1 MKYKLLRFSLLSVLV
16 MFFGG
21 LAFAQGSSVTDELTL
36 TTFGVSGTNYKE
48 VTGITA
54 TSPAVYAAQMAGGNN
69 AIQLRS
75 NNSNSGIVTTKSGG
89 TVKTITVE
97 WNDNTADARTLDVY
111 GSSIA
116 YSAPAD
122 LYSTDSQGTL
132 IASFTKSEGMKA
144 ITIDGSYEYIGFR
157 SKSGAMYIDKITII
171 WEATGTPDTRTATT
185 VNVGENQKG
194 IVGTAMELPLAVVND
209 AAGAPIEGAAVEWS
223 SSNEQVA
230 QVEGTVLNLL
240 SVGEATITATFAGD
254 NNYKGSKGSFKVTVT
269 NPPYAS
275 IAAMLANVTPN
286 KALVTYQFEN
296 LLVTYVQGSNTYVS
310 DGQNGFLFYGS
321 NLGLIAGQKI
331 TGSVTGQ
338 LYTYNGLPEMS
349 LYADGISAQVTSEGN
364 EVAWPAIAPA
374 DLQNYINVPVTIE
387 NAEFVE
393 TGSGKNL
400 IFKVGEQQF
409 AVYNQ
414 WGIAVGGLEAD
425 ATYTLT
431 GVGSVYSKGET
442 TTYQLYLVNFE
453 TTGEQPDERLDV
465 TLSFP
470 QESYEAI
477 LGEDFEEPVLT
488 VDPVEFDGMIS
499 YKSSDASVATVS
511 YEGLVT
517 LVGPGTVIITA
528 EAMASQTYKEAE
540 ASYTLIVNE
549 RETPPLPEE
558 LPNPYTYTFE
568 AKTFEEEST
577 LSLANA
583 EWTLATDA
591 GYFGYDGNKGQ
602 QIGSGNKPAS
612 TLTLTTSDIPGT
624 ITKVM
629 VNTSGAN
636 GISAT
641 FSVSVGETS
650 FEYTDE
656 EENTTTSAELT
667 NQPFEYE
674 FTGSASGTITL
685 SWANNSS
692 KALYVKSI
700 YVEYSNEEQP
710 VWTWANIYAD
720 FTDQSFFTE
729 ADANGAT
736 AGLKMNADGG
746 FTRVAADDVTAN
758 AVISG
763 KWHSNDHGISNF
775 SATVKVEGPVKI
787 TFGTCAWGGNVT
799 VKNETGAEVV
809 PTFSTNTGACYHQ
822 DKQNN
827 IVEAYYA
834 GEAATLTIAGGSYVP
849 YFAVESISAEDIPH
863 TANVTFDVAN
873 AGAEGVAPAAI
884 EAEIGSKI
892 TIPANRTL
900 YKEGFTLT
908 AWTDGTE
915 AQYKPGD
922 EVTISGDLTLLPVFT
937 ENENVT
943 ITEPVT
949 VIWDFQQKNGAPV
962 LNYQNQTGIYVAQA
976 EIGGKDFDV
985 KMSFDTS
992 NGGKIANG
1000 NWSDWCQMNTG
1011 TKLTIPAVKGMTV
1024 SLESYTATTT
1034 TTIAGSTDYTTEG
1047 NVVTYTY
1054 EGSGETID
1062 IVIGDG
1068 SYFRYVKVVCPVP
1081 TEEAG
1086 FADIKADFTDQSFFT
1101 EADANGATAG
1111 LKMNADGTFT
1121 RVAADDVTANAIISG
1136 KWHSNDHG
1144 ISNFSATVPVE
1155 GTVKITFGTCAW
1167 GGDVTVKNAEGETVA
1182 TMNTNTGAC
1191 YHQDKENNIV
1201 SCYYKQDVA
1210 TTLTISGGAY
1220 VPYFAV
1226 EKVDPKDV
1234 PSDVKLIFDVANSG
1248 AEGVGPADEIVGIG
1262 KQYTLPKN
1270 FTLYKEGYT
1279 LTGWAA
1285 EGAVYAPGETITAP
1299 DAESLTFTPVFSEN
1313 EVSLADRDEA
1323 VTVKWNF
1330 RRDAGAPTVGWE
1342 NQDGLVWV
1350 AQATVAGKTI
1360 DVALPFSTAPGKFAN
1375 GNWTDWAQVNNGTTF
1390 HVPSCKGATIS
1401 MEAYGDITT
1410 TTIDGQS
1417 DYTQGKT
1424 ISYTV
1429 AGAAESVD
1437 VVIGDGS
1444 YYRYIQVVLPK
1455 VEQQQQGGSFD
1466 HVAGTINWPVGD
1478 ELQPVISEDIA
1489 GAISSAS
1496 VSAGSDLTIS
1506 SAKYFDTDMVHY
1518 TPKTSNA
1525 GNVEGVM
1532 IEYRVKPAKGVTFQP
1547 TQIDYAAVKVGTD
1560 NATYSWSY
1568 TVDGEESTITQIDP
1582 KPDLLRN
1589 NGANSVDNGGT
1600 AKLMHTE
1607 TFEGVGECN
1616 EFTFRFYISACAN
1629 NKNICIGNV
1638 TISGI
1643 VNGEA
1648 VSVNMYDLTAVAS
1661 PEEGGSI
1668 NIYPVSEQYEEGSE
1682 VTLTAT
1688 ENFGYDFVNWTNAAG
1703 DEVSTEAKFKY
1714 TVNSN
1719 ETLTAN
1725 FVAVNTYE
1733 LALTID
1739 GTNDYMVT
1747 INPAPTMV
1755 DGKMMYEEGQAV
1767 QLTANQYEGLVTFT
1781 NWSDGDTGSSK
1792 LVSMTADVELTAVYA
1807 EADIIAGWDFYK
1819 RGNDGRKADFAAQDN
1834 DADALTLVETATGNT
1849 SGWLDKSHEA
1859 DGGYEGLMGAAV
1871 NWKQGTTEGDVGNWH
1886 WQTKINA
1893 AAFTDINVQ
1902 FQMVFNYNAYP
1913 TYNVE
1918 YSLDGEQWTNA
1929 GSITMAR
1936 REIAQF
1942 KGQLPA
1948 EANNQA
1954 ELYIRLI
1961 ADKTSELNTD
1971 VPSKNDGNSLGMF
1984 FITGTPK
1991 LVDDGV
1997 APVLVSSV
2005 PADGATG
2012 ASATGKIVLT
2022 FDERVK
2028 IADDAVAYINNTT
2041 INSEMQNPTS
2051 GIVNG
2056 KTITFAYKGLEYSTE
2071 YSFILPANSVA
2082 DLTDNYITEP
2092 IRLTFTIM
2100 TRPSI
2105 DKKLYDYVVENVDD
2119 LMAAISAAEARAD
2132 KNVRYR
2138 IFIKDGE
2145 YTIPVKANSLV
2156 AKAEGYEVPECIT
2169 FIRSGNISLIGESR
2183 DGVII
2188 TNGIDK
2194 TDLFNG
2200 TYGKTSKYDGIG
2212 NSDVFQI
2219 SGSDYY
2225 FQDLTIESGMDDATG
2240 RDLAVQDKATRTIY
2254 KNTGLRGFQ
2263 DTWTSNN
2270 DNGLY
2275 YFEDGY
2281 VRGRTDYMCGKGD
2294 AFFNGVEL
2302 RQVAGGYAAV
2312 PSKSIKYGFVYKD
2325 CTINGEPATVNY
2337 ATGET
2342 RTAAQADGNY
2352 TLGRP
2357 WGSGTPIALYIDTKM
2372 NVVPSAIGWN
2382 EMSGGWP
2389 KRFAEYNSMT
2399 STGSQIDLSGRKKVF
2414 GDGHENNP
2422 ILTAEEALEA
2432 GDLHNMFGEWD
2443 PTLAT
2448 EQAPIPTNV
2457 KVNKDTKVLS
2467 WDNSNY
2473 ALLFAIVKDGK
2484 VIDFTIENSYTVD
2497 DATASY
2503 SVRAANEMGGLSE
2516 ASATAAITTA
2526 ISEVTNGEQA
2536 VPETIYNI
2544 NGIRVQKAQKGLYI
2558 INGKKVVVK

>member
-1 MKYKLLRFSLLSVLV
+1 MKKRFFFQTLLLLCALIAGSGGVWAEEKTSTLTFTAKCGGTGTADDGVVWTVTSDGDESTYGPSGIHYGTDKAEVQYVKLSTSGISGTISKVVVAASGAKDVVATLSVTV
-16 MFFGG
+16 GGEVFGDSFTITNSSTPYTFTG
-21 LAFAQGSSVTDELTL
+21 SASGDIVVRLEKPEKAKKALYVKSVAVTYDDGSAPDTREATTVTLGEYQTTCEVGGSMNLPSATVTTASGTPLDVVPTWESSNTEVASIGNGVINFLAAGTTTIKASYDGDNNTKPSSASFELT
-36 TTFGVSGTNYKE
+36 
-48 VTGITA
+48 VTAAPITGA
-54 TSPAVYAAQMAGGNN
+54 ITSLKALQEAVTETSTPVTIQFNDVFVTAVKGNN
-69 AIQLRS
+69 AYL
-75 NNSNSGIVTTKSGG
+75 
-89 TVKTITVE
+89 
-97 WNDNTADARTLDVY
+97 ADAQGYGVLVY
-111 GSSIA
+111 
-116 YSAPAD
+116 
-122 LYSTDSQGTL
+122 
-132 IASFTKSEGMKA
+132 
-144 ITIDGSYEYIGFR
+144 
-157 SKSGAMYIDKITII
+157 
-171 WEATGTPDTRTATT
+171 
-185 VNVGENQKG
+185 QK
-194 IVGTAMELPLAVVND
+194 NH
-209 AAGAPIEGAAVEWS
+209 
-223 SSNEQVA
+223 
-230 QVEGTVLNLL
+230 
-240 SVGEATITATFAGD
+240 
-254 NNYKGSKGSFKVTVT
+254 
-269 NPPYAS
+269 
-275 IAAMLANVTPN
+275 
-286 KALVTYQFEN
+286 
-296 LLVTYVQGSNTYVS
+296 
-310 DGQNGFLFYGS
+310 
-321 NLGLIAGQKI
+321 
-331 TGSVTGQ
+331 
-338 LYTYNGLPEMS
+338 
-349 LYADGISAQVTSEGN
+349 
-364 EVAWPAIAPA
+364 
-374 DLQNYINVPVTIE
+374 
-387 NAEFVE
+387 
-393 TGSGKNL
+393 
-400 IFKVGEQQF
+400 
-409 AVYNQ
+409 
-414 WGIAVGGLEAD
+414 GLEAGQVLNGTIEANLVLYNGQTEITGFSKD
-425 ATYTLT
+425 GLTITTTELTPEEKTISAITAANQSTLVTLKGVTFSNGKLSDGTNEITYYDNFSAGSLEEGATYDLT
-431 GVGSVYSKGET
+431 GIVIIYKTTLEIAPRTADDIVKTSSGEEPVD
-442 TTYQLYLVNFE
+442 QRQEL
-453 TTGEQPDERLDV
+453 

-470 QESYEAI
+470 EASYEATM
-477 LGEDFEEPVLT
+477 GEEFIEPVLSG
-488 VDPVEFDGMIS
+488 VPEDFDGTIV
-499 YKSSDASVATVS
+499 YSSSNGDVATVGM
-511 YEGLVT
+511 EGDIT
-517 LVGPGTVIITA
+517 LKGPGTTVITA
-528 EAMASQTYKEAE
+528 EATFSSLYKGS
-540 ASYTLIVNE
+540 ASYTLTVKE
-549 RETPPLPEE
+549 ASVEPEE
-558 LPNPYTYTFE
+558 LANPYTYTFE
-568 AKTFEEEST
+568 QKVFDAKSQTKT
-577 LSLANA
+577 LKA
-583 EWTLATDA
+583 ATWELNVTCDDVD
-591 GYFGYDGNKGQ
+591 GYFGSDKTKGQ
-602 QIGSGNKPAS
+602 QFGSGNKPATAITLS
-612 TLTLTTSDIPGT
+612 TADIPGT
-624 ITKVM
+624 ITKIV

-636 GISAT
+636 SIDAT
-641 FSVSVGETS
+641 VSVKVGDTAFTFGE
-650 FEYTDE
+650 EAA
-656 EENTTTSAELT
+656 ENVTLT
-667 NQPFEYE
+667 NTATDYE

-685 SWANNSS
+685 SWANNSA
-692 KALYVKSI
+692 KAIYVKSI
-700 YVEYSNEEQP
+700 YVEYSNEEPQP
-710 VWTWANIYAD
+710 VWAWADIFAD

-763 KWHSNDHGISNF
+763 KWHSNDHGIINF
-775 SATVKVEGPVKI
+775 SATVKVEGSVKI
-787 TFGTCAWGGNVT
+787 SLGTCAWGGNVT
-799 VKNETGAEVV
+799 VKDETGAEVV
-809 PTFSTNTGACYHQ
+809 PTFTTNTGACYHQ
-822 DKQNN
+822 NKQAN
-827 IVEAYYA
+827 VVSAYYK
-834 GEAATLTIAGGSYVP
+834 GEATTLTIAGGNYVP
-849 YFAVESISAEDIPH
+849 YFSVVAVDPADIPND
-863 TANVTFDVAN
+863 AKVTFDIAN
-873 AGAEGVAPAAI
+873 SGAEGVAPAEI
-884 EAEIGSKI
+884 TAEIGSKI
-892 TIPANRTL
+892 VIPANTTL
-900 YKEGFTLT
+900 YIEGKTLT
-908 AWTDGTE
+908 GWIIVGTPTE
-915 AQYKPGD
+915 TVLKPGD
-922 EVTISGDLTLLPVFT
+922 EITVSEDISLIPKFTDNTVAFADRTEETTLVWQFGEGNGVGTLNAQGKSTILVTQATIG
-937 ENENVT
+937 ENV
-943 ITEPVT
+943 I
-949 VIWDFQQKNGAPV
+949 
-962 LNYQNQTGIYVAQA
+962 
-976 EIGGKDFDV
+976 DV
-985 KMSFDTS
+985 KMNIDAT
-992 NGGKIANG
+992 NGKINNVGRGDEWAQCN
-1000 NWSDWCQMNTG
+1000 DNTV
-1011 TKLTIPAVKGMTV
+1011 LTIPAYKGMNVTFR
-1024 SLESYTATTT
+1024 SYGDATG
-1034 TTIAGSTDYTTEG
+1034 TTIGGIEAENKSATYNGS
-1047 NVVTYTY
+1047 
-1054 EGSGETID
+1054 SETLD
-1062 IVIGDG
+1062 IVAKGMGYI
-1068 SYFRYVKVVCPVP
+1068 SNVTAVYPVP
-1081 TEEAG
+1081 TQDVAG
-1086 FADIKADFTDQSFFT
+1086 FVDIKADLTNQNLLTD
-1101 EADANGATAG
+1101 EEKAGIADESNKNPTLNIGISVDAEGNV
-1111 LKMNADGTFT
+1111 T
-1121 RVAADDVTANAIISG
+1121 RVDKDAANANAVINA
-1136 KWHSNDHG
+1136 KWHSNEHG
-1144 ISNFSATVPVE
+1144 WSNFSATVPVE

-1167 GGDVTVKNAEGETVA
+1167 GGDVTVNNAEGETVA

-1285 EGAVYAPGETITAP
+1285 EGTIYAPGETITVP
-1299 DAESLTFTPVFSEN
+1299 DVESLTFTAVFTEN

-1466 HVAGTINWPVGD
+1466 HVAGTINWPIGD

-1496 VSAGSDLTIS
+1496 VSVGNELTINT
-1506 SAKYFDTDMVHY
+1506 AKYFDTEMMHY
-1518 TPKTSNA
+1518 TPVNSNA

-1532 IEYRVKPAKGVTFQP
+1532 IEYRVKPTAGVTFQP

-1589 NGANSVDNGGT
+1589 NGANSVENGGT

-1792 LVSMTADVELTAVYA
+1792 LVSMTADVELTAMYA
-1807 EADIIAGWDFYK
+1807 QADIIAGWDFYK

-1834 DADALTLVETATGNT
+1834 DGDALTLVETATGNT

-1886 WQTKINA
+1886 WQTKVNA
-1893 AAFTDINVQ
+1893 EAFTDINVQ

-1948 EANNQA
+1948 EANNQT
-1954 ELYIRLI
+1954 ELYIRMI
-1961 ADKTSELNTD
+1961 ADKTSELNAD

-1997 APVLVSSV
+1997 APVLVSTV

-2028 IADDAVAYINNTT
+2028 LADDAVAYINNTA

-2082 DLTDNYITEP
+2082 DLTDNFITEP

-2145 YTIPVKANSLV
+2145 YTIPVKENSLV

-2275 YFEDGY
+2275 YFEGGY

-2399 STGSQIDLSGRKKVF
+2399 STGSQIDLSGRKKTF

-2536 VPETIYNI
+2536 VPETVYNI